1 MKRAGALL
9 GLALACATVDARAQ
23 IPAIGRGKTI
33 DFVYDG
39 SDVRHPT
46 EAYVARLFLPG
57 EVKKTPDVPR
67 PLLVFLHGVNPDH
80 VRFRFTGGKP
90 DEPDLRLIVAEM
102 VEAGTIPPVI
112 VAAPSSVVS
121 SELPTTLWPDFD
133 LDRFVERTARTLRGK
148 ATIDL
153 DAVIVVGHSGAGC
166 NPKGGLA
173 SALAG
178 TSLPV
183 RAALSIDTCMTVA
196 DARALGDAPART
208 PIIVTWQPYTWGR
221 PFDEFGAALREVAGE
236 RALVL
241 DELKPA
247 ATRNVHNALVEISLA
262 KHLPG
267 LLAPPARPE

>member
-9 GLALACATVDARAQ
+9 GLAFACAAVDAGAQ
-23 IPAIGRGKTI
+23 IPAIGRGRTI

-90 DEPDLRLIVAEM
+90 DEPDLRLIVAELI
-102 VEAGTIPPVI
+102 EAGTIPPVI

-153 DAVIVVGHSGAGC
+153 DAVVVVGHSGAGC

-196 DARALGDAPART
+196 DARALGDAPPLST
-208 PIIVTWQPYTWGR
+208 
-221 PFDEFGAALREVAGE
+221 AALAE
-236 RALVL
+236 RIRAAAL
-241 DELKPA
+241 D
-247 ATRNVHNALVEISLA
+247 H
-262 KHLPG
+262 
-267 LLAPPARPE
+267 APTAQVPRTSAVPRDNTDFRANRIAFMAFCLSIF